1 MSRTLVLFIYLHP
14 NTRKGI
20 GTTSTYCMMPS
31 ILIYKENLTN
41 SGLTKFKFN
50 VQETQYVETYMVN
63 LNNTVITIPINIHLC
78 TH

>member
-1 MSRTLVLFIYLHP
+1 
-14 NTRKGI
+14 
-20 GTTSTYCMMPS
+20 MMPS

-50 VQETQYVETYMVN
+50 VQETQYVETNMVN
-63 LNNTVITIPINIHLC
+63 LNNTLITIPINIHLC